1 MVKQRNTTIPITI
14 LIVAI
19 IALLIINPSRYIQS
33 AYNGIIL
40 FGTSVLPA
48 LFPFFFFSKIL
59 TSIGTANM
67 LSCFM
72 RSPIRLIYRTPP
84 SSSYILIMSLISGY
98 PIGAS
103 LTAIYH
109 EQGYITSA
117 EARSITSFCSTS
129 GSLFIVGTVAVQMF
143 HNKTFGYILLGAHYL
158 GALINGVL
166 FRTKLVNN
174 ARKFRLKR
182 FGVNCSNAVCD
193 RDSCKNCQSLSECMR
208 SFAPPVN
215 QKVNDSVISDAISNS
230 VTSILIVGG
239 YIAIFSII
247 IDVCYDIKLVA
258 LLVKFMGIMRIPE
271 DIGETI
277 VVGLIEITRGCLSA
291 STLTYSPIIV
301 LPITCAMISF
311 GGTAIAM
318 QSITFLS
325 KCEVSLGQ
333 YLLRKFTQAIISAG
347 ICLLICLAAYG

>member
-1 MVKQRNTTIPITI
+1 MVKRRNTTIPITI

-143 HNKTFGYILLGAHYL
+143 HNKTFGYIILGAHYF
-158 GALINGVL
+158 GALVNGL
-166 FRTKLVNN
+166 FFRAKLVNN
-174 ARKFRLKR
+174 ARKFKLKR
-182 FGVNCSNAVCD
+182 FRANGSESSCSKDNC
-193 RDSCKNCQSLSECMR
+193 KCQSLSECMR

-215 QKVNDSVISDAISNS
+215 QKVNDSIISDAISNS

-247 IDVCYDIKLVA
+247 IDVCYDIKLIAV
-258 LLVKFMGIMRIPE
+258 LVKFLGFMQIPE

-333 YLLRKFTQAIISAG
+333 YLLRKITQSLISAG

>member
-1 MVKQRNTTIPITI
+1 MVKRRNTTILITFF
-14 LIVAI
+14 IVAI

-40 FGTSVLPA
+40 FGTAVLPA

-59 TSIGTANM
+59 TSIGTANI

-84 SSSYILIMSLISGY
+84 GSSYILIMSLISGY

-143 HNKTFGYILLGAHYL
+143 HNKNYGYILLGAHYL
-158 GALINGVL
+158 GALINGLL
-166 FRTKLVNN
+166 FRARLVDN
-174 ARKFRLKR
+174 ARKHRLKR
-182 FGVNCSNAVCD
+182 FGACPVSACNAKD
-193 RDSCKNCQSLSECMR
+193 CKNCQSLSECMR

-215 QKVNDSVISDAISNS
+215 RAVSDSVISDAISNS

-239 YIAIFSII
+239 YISIFSII
-247 IDVCYDIKLVA
+247 IDVCYDIKLVS
-258 LLVKFMGIMRIPE
+258 LLVEFMGLLRIPE
-271 DIGETI
+271 GIAETM

-291 STLTYSPIIV
+291 SSLSYSPVIV

-325 KCEVSLGQ
+325 KCNVTLGQ
-333 YLLRKFTQAIISAG
+333 YLLRKFTQALISAAL
-347 ICLLICLAAYG
+347 CLLICLAVYG